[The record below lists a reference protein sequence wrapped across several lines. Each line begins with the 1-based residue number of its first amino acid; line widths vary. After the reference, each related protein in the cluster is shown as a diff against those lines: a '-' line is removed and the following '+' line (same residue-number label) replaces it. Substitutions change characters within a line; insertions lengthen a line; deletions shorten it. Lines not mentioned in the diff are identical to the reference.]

1 MSSKLGFKLLSALML
16 SLMSMLAGAKEANER
31 FKGFYESEWGQT
43 QTCRETALNKFG
55 VCSNVLRNEG
65 NAPFILH
72 NKNSEKVAVLVH
84 GLSDS
89 PFFMRA
95 IAQVLFEEGFSVV
108 VPLLPGHGL
117 READDDMSDW
127 DLAERWQTHVDDVI
141 SLAGTMG
148 DTLVVGGFS
157 TGGALAVDNY
167 LTKENNIDGLMLFSG
182 ALALSDNA
190 EGMSRIWG
198 IKLLAKIVDGTYETH
213 GPNPYKYPNVAGFA
227 GLELMDIINDIRD
240 VMDASNDAE
249 DSFDGSTF
257 EKNSAEKSSAE
268 KSSADKNS
276 SGAQKH
282 IDIPV
287 FAAHSQADSTTPIY
301 GVENL
306 IAQSKGINTFFVIDE
321 SYKLCHADLV
331 VNAALLAKMDFNA
344 NMVNQQEECAIPKA
358 NPLFPTMKLML
369 VDYLSQFK

>member
-1 MSSKLGFKLLSALML
+1 MSSKLGFKLLSALIL
-16 SLMSMLAGAKEANER
+16 SLMSMLAVANEANER

-72 NKNSEKVAVLVH
+72 NKKSKRVAVLVH

-95 IAQVLFEEGFSVV
+95 IAQVLFDEGFSVV

-127 DLAERWQTHVDDVI
+127 SLAERWQAHVDDVI

-167 LTKENNIDGLMLFSG
+167 LTKENHIDGLMLFSG

-240 VMDASNDAE
+240 VMDASNGT
-249 DSFDGSTF
+249 DGS
-257 EKNSAEKSSAE
+257 
-268 KSSADKNS
+268 ADGSDLEKNS
-276 SGAQKH
+276 SGAKKH

-369 VDYLSQFK
+369 VDYLANFK

>member
-1 MSSKLGFKLLSALML
+1 MSSKLSFKLLSALTL
-16 SLMSMLAGAKEANER
+16 SLMSMLTVANEANER

-55 VCSNVLRNEG
+55 VCSNILRNEG

-95 IAQVLFEEGFSVV
+95 IAQVLFDEGFSVV

-127 DLAERWQTHVDDVI
+127 NLAERWQSHVDDVI
-141 SLAGTMG
+141 KLASNMG
-148 DTLVVGGFS
+148 STLIVGGFS

-240 VMDASNDAE
+240 VMDASNGTNV
-249 DSFDGSTF
+249 SPDGSALA
-257 EKNSAEKSSAE
+257 KNSADE
-268 KSSADKNS
+268 NS

-282 IDIPV
+282 IDVPV
-287 FAAHSQADSTTPIY
+287 FAAHSQADATTPIY

-306 IAQSKGINTFFVIDE
+306 IAQSHGVNTFFVIDE

-344 NMVNQQEECAIPKA
+344 SMVNQQEECAIPRA

-369 VDYLSQFK
+369 VDYLAQFK